1 MDIKT
6 RITSSILKQFD
17 YAPTAG
23 QQKLIGLLTDF
34 LKHESN
40 EICFLLKGYAGTGK
54 TSLVSALVRT
64 LPELRLRSVLL
75 APTGRAAK
83 VLSGYSGKQAYTMHK
98 KMYILQTNSDGVVSL
113 RLQENMHRNTIFIV
127 DEASMIPDNNTQGQS
142 FFSERNLLNDLVEYV
157 YSGDNCRLILIGD
170 TAQLPPVG
178 ISISPAL
185 DIKYLKAS
193 YGFILFSYE
202 LDEVVRQSLDSGIL
216 ANATRLRE
224 KIALQ
229 ETNLPVFQTR
239 QYRDFIR
246 INGNDLLE
254 ELQTTFSGS
263 GHEDTVVIS
272 RSNKRANLFNREIRN
287 RVLFREE
294 EISAGDMMMV
304 VRNNY
309 YWLPE
314 KSNAGFIANGD
325 IIEILRLTNTQEL
338 YGFRFADV
346 TVRMV
351 DYPEEKDMEV
361 KILLDTI
368 MTETPSLPYKDY
380 TRLFEEIEKD
390 YEDIPDRHGRMEKIK
405 KNPYFNALQV
415 KFSYALTCH
424 KTQGGQWPKVFIDPG
439 YLKTDAIDTEY
450 FRWLYTA
457 LTRATKKAYLINFPE
472 SFFMEA

>member
-17 YAPTAG
+17 YAPTEG
-23 QQKLIGLLTDF
+23 QQKLIGLLADF
-34 LKHESN
+34 LMHESN
-40 EICFLLKGYAGTGK
+40 QTCFLLKGYAGTGK

-83 VLSGYSGKQAYTMHK
+83 VLSGYSGKQAFTMHK
-98 KMYILQTNSDGVVSL
+98 KLYLLQTSADGVVSL

-127 DEASMIPDNNTQGQS
+127 DEASMIPDNNTPGQS

-216 ANATRLRE
+216 ANATMLRE

-229 ETNLPVFQTR
+229 ETDLPVFQTS
-239 QYRDFIR
+239 QYRDFIH
-246 INGNDLLE
+246 ITGNDLLE

-309 YWLPE
+309 YWLPD
-314 KSNAGFIANGD
+314 KSKAGFIANGD

-380 TRLFEEIEKD
+380 KRLFEEIEKD
-390 YEDIPDRHGRMEKIK
+390 YEDIPDRRGRMEKIK

-424 KTQGGQWPKVFIDPG
+424 KTQGGQWAKVFIDPG
-439 YLKTDAIDTEY
+439 YLKTDAIDTDY

-457 LTRATKKAYLINFPE
+457 LTRATEKAYLINFPE
-472 SFFMEA
+472 VFFMDS